1 MRAGATARHR
11 TALLPDA
18 ADPARATSASIRR
31 PRRGLAVRAVGLA
44 GELLLTGGVLL
55 ALFVVWQVWWT
66 DVVAAREQRA
76 TVTAME
82 DSYTVPEVLEPA
94 RARTEEP
101 PPEVRAVSEGEP
113 FATLHVPRWGRD
125 YEVPITEG
133 VGTDVLDTG
142 AAGHYPDTALPGE
155 IGNFALAAHRQTY
168 GAAFRYVDTLE
179 VGDPL
184 IVETADAWL
193 VYRVREDY
201 IVEPDKVEVLA
212 PTPNQPDVPATER
225 LITFTTCHP
234 LWSTAQ
240 RWITHGVFERWIPRS
255 EGVPAELLQDG

>member
-1 MRAGATARHR
+1 MRSDTTARHH
-11 TALLPDA
+11 TDLPPDA
-18 ADPARATSASIRR
+18 ADPARATTVPTRGC
-31 PRRGLAVRAVGLA
+31 PGLAVRAAGLT
-44 GELLLTGGVLL
+44 GELLLTAGLLL

-66 DVVAAREQRA
+66 DVIAAREQRA

-94 RARTEEP
+94 RPRTEEP
-101 PPEVRAVSEGEP
+101 PPEARAVSEGEP

-142 AAGHYPDTALPGE
+142 AAGHYPGTALPGE

-168 GAAFRYVDTLE
+168 GAAFRYVDTLQ

-193 VYRVREDY
+193 VYRVRADY
-201 IVEPDKVEVLA
+201 IVEPDQVEVLA
-212 PTPNQPDVPATER
+212 PTPNQPDAPATER

-255 EGVPAELLQDG
+255 EGAPIELLQDR